1 MAVKRNIS
9 SPTTKETRSPFLRT
23 YKIVHR
29 EELIGWYYVEA
40 TGEEEAIEKFNEM
53 ACNGEV
59 DFSDLEVVES
69 SDEAVL
75 DEWE

>member
-1 MAVKRNIS
+1 MAVKRSAS
-9 SPTTKETRSPFLRT
+9 SPESGEPRSPFLRT

-59 DFSDLEVVES
+59 DFSDLEITES